1 MDGFSRK
8 AIEVNVIEL
17 LVTTLT
23 TFQHLKILYEWNIKE
38 KDIKKMM
45 DELNKQ
51 VRFLG
56 MKKAIELLYVFS

>member
-1 MDGFSRK
+1 M
-8 AIEVNVIEL
+8 NVIEL